1 MTENFIEQKI
11 DFDENSDG
19 LIVIKSQ
26 DIPQWWIDDLKEARF
41 QSKFTPAR
49 EMHRVA
55 SVPQAV
61 VEKWLSEGYDVHKE
75 PVAKSV
81 AKLKAEGLDYFVTSD
96 KV

>member
-1 MTENFIEQKI
+1 MTQKIIEQQI
-11 DFDENSDG
+11 DFDENSEG
-19 LIVIKSQ
+19 LVVIKSQ

-41 QSKFTPAR
+41 QSKFSKAG

-81 AKLKAEGLDYFVTSD
+81 AKLKAEGLEYFVTSD

>member
-1 MTENFIEQKI
+1 MTNNLIEQQI
-11 DFDENSDG
+11 DFDENSEG
-19 LIVIKSQ
+19 LVIIKSQ
-26 DIPQWWIDDLKEARF
+26 DIPQWWLDELKEARF
-41 QSKFTPAR
+41 ASKSSRAG

-61 VEKWLSEGYDVHKE
+61 VDKWLSEGYDVHKE

-81 AKLKAEGLDYFVTSD
+81 AKLKAEGLDFFVTSD